1 MGVLSL
7 ISRLGETR
15 RRKPRPD
22 IRPRALSKGGLM
34 LRPAGGGPYPV
45 TIAFWLPPL
54 VRALTTASLVTLAFT
69 LAEALG
75 PFWGALIASLP
86 VSAGPAYVFLALD
99 HSPDFVAASAL
110 SSFAANAAT
119 GLFLIVYG
127 VLARHR
133 PHWQSLGAAVLVWL
147 MASVTFHQFAWTPV
161 TALVL
166 NLSVYGAGFVVL
178 KRLQHPNIG
187 AAPALKRHFLELPVR
202 AIAVAVFVSVVV
214 AASPI
219 LGARATGMAAVFPI
233 SLISLIVI
241 VRPRIGGAVASLL
254 AANALRSMLGF
265 GMMLLALYLA
275 ILPFGVT
282 LALVV
287 AVSVSACWSGGL
299 LLLEPKTPVA

>member
-1 MGVLSL
+1 
-7 ISRLGETR
+7 
-15 RRKPRPD
+15 
-22 IRPRALSKGGLM
+22 M

-54 VRALTTASLVTLAFT
+54 VRALTTASLVTLAST

-127 VLARHR
+127 ALARHR
-133 PHWQSLGAAVLVWL
+133 PHWQSLGAAVLAWL
-147 MASVTFHQFAWTPV
+147 MAGVTLHHFAWTPV

-178 KRLQHPNIG
+178 KRVQHPNID

-214 AASPI
+214 ATSSI

-241 VRPRIGGAVASLL
+241 VRPRIGGAAASLL

-265 GMMLLALYLA
+265 GMMLLALYLT

-287 AVSVSACWSGGL
+287 AMSVSACWSGGL
-299 LLLEPKTPVA
+299 LLLKLKTSAA

>member
-1 MGVLSL
+1 
-7 ISRLGETR
+7 
-15 RRKPRPD
+15 
-22 IRPRALSKGGLM
+22 M

-54 VRALTTASLVTLAFT
+54 VRALTTASLVTLAST

-99 HSPDFVAASAL
+99 HGPDFVAASAL
-110 SSFAANAAT
+110 SSFAVNAAT

-133 PHWQSLGAAVLVWL
+133 PHWQSLGAAVLAWL
-147 MASVTFHQFAWTPV
+147 MASVTLHQFAWTPV

-178 KRLQHPNIG
+178 KRVQHPNID

-214 AASPI
+214 VTSSI
-219 LGARATGMAAVFPI
+219 LGARATGMVAVFPI

-241 VRPRIGGAVASLL
+241 VQPRIGGAAASLL

-287 AVSVSACWSGGL
+287 AMSVSACWSGGL
-299 LLLEPKTPVA
+299 LLLKPKTPVA